1 MKRIVST
8 VFCVVLMSLIVTNV
22 FAGGSREAQPEGF
35 RIAYIA
41 RAQGD
46 SFAAWLANAVVEEVA
61 NYENLSVTVFDG
73 QSRNELI
80 ADHIENAIVNQFD
93 LILLQPLDS
102 VAQVAPVREAIAAGV
117 HVVTVNN
124 MINDDS
130 VPAVDAEPID
140 QARGNAEIALD
151 QVPQGANVVV
161 LMGPSG
167 NMHSDQRRVGWQQ
180 FFFDQRPD
188 VTILDEQI
196 AHWNKDEA
204 MSIMEDWIQAHPQ
217 IDAVISMN
225 DNMAAGAIEALIDA
239 QGSDNL
245 PLVYGVDGT
254 AEAAL
259 LIQDGLMTS
268 TTLQSAY
275 DLAEVS
281 VRLAY
286 DILSGAISVDYQSS
300 RAPVM
305 IGAPLIV
312 QNNAAEF
319 IEMHRRAGN
328 LR

>member
-1 MKRIVST
+1 MRKLLIIGLSVVMMLALTGT
-8 VFCVVLMSLIVTNV
+8 VFARGQVEDGDM
-22 FAGGSREAQPEGF
+22 

-46 SFAAWLANAVVEEVA
+46 SFAAWLANAVVEEVET
-61 NYENLSVTVFDG
+61 YDGVSVTVFDG

-102 VAQVAPVREAIAAGV
+102 VAQVAPVREAIAAGL

-124 MINDDS
+124 MINDPT
-130 VPAVDAEPID
+130 VPAIDADPIE
-140 QARGNAEIALD
+140 QAAGNAELAVT
-151 QVPQGANVVV
+151 QVPQNANVVV

-180 FFFDQRPD
+180 YFFDERPD

-196 AHWNKDEA
+196 AHWNKEEA
-204 MSIMEDWIQAHPQ
+204 MAIMEDWIQTYPQ

-239 QGSDNL
+239 QGEENL
-245 PLVYGVDGT
+245 PYVYGVDGT

-259 LIQDGLMTS
+259 LIRDGLMTS

-275 DLAEVS
+275 ELAEVS
-281 VRLAY
+281 VQLSY
-286 DILSGAISVDYQSS
+286 DILTGAVQVDYQTD
-300 RAPVM
+300 REPVM
-305 IGAPLIV
+305 IGAPLII
-312 QNNAAEF
+312 QDNAEEF